1 MRKFLFSF
9 FFIVAPAVAANTL
22 TIYNIPSPQ
31 KYNWQTPQTAYW
43 SLHANL
49 FNNLPSHDS
58 EGNPIQNLRG
68 RSLGH
73 NYFKL
78 SCINSSGQGTE
89 VLNGM
94 TMDSYPSDYRGEFH
108 WIGGRGKYGMAFLFH
123 NFTGRLDIRDESSES
138 DRANVLRDLTARKN
152 MAPYLMYDGNSGKP
166 ELREALSFIR
176 FEISE
181 KQCQDLMNYFED
193 FKRFGGN
200 NRYGFMV
207 HPLNE
212 NGELNIGPKLGSGCS
227 EFVTSFI
234 QKAGLMT
241 PEFERKWKRNLHIP
255 NALIGTP
262 ERAVRRRTMQ
272 SNTLPWGKRAD
283 AKHTLL
289 SFWDPELMHE
299 WALKM
304 HERADG
310 LTRKSVK
317 EGKARGVLIK
327 QQENPE

>member
-1 MRKFLFSF
+1 MRKILFSL
-9 FFIVAPAVAANTL
+9 FFIVAPAMAASTL

-43 SLHANL
+43 SLHANI
-49 FNNLPSHDS
+49 FNKVPRKDS
-58 EGNPIQNLRG
+58 EGNPVRNLHN

-73 NYFKL
+73 NLFKL
-78 SCINSSGQGTE
+78 SCETNNGERTE

-94 TMDSYPSDYRGEFH
+94 TMESYPSDYRGEFH

-123 NFTGRLDIRDESSES
+123 SFTGRFDIRDESADS
-138 DRANVLRDLTARKN
+138 DRANLMRDLTTRKN
-152 MAPYLMYDGNSGKP
+152 MAPYLMYNANSKKP
-166 ELREALSFIR
+166 ELREAISFIR
-176 FEISE
+176 FEIS
-181 KQCQDLMNYFED
+181 KNQCQDLMNYYED

-200 NRYGFMV
+200 KRYGFMV

-212 NGELNIGPKLGSGCS
+212 DGELNIGPELGSGCS

-241 PEFERKWKRNLHIP
+241 SEFVKKWKRNLYIP
-255 NALIGTP
+255 KALIGTSETP
-262 ERAVRRRTMQ
+262 VRRHTMQ
-272 SNTLPWGKRAD
+272 NNNLEWGKKVD
-283 AKHTLL
+283 SNHTLL

-304 HERADG
+304 HEHSDRP
-310 LTRKSVK
+310 LFESIH
-317 EGKARGVLIK
+317 EGKALGILIK
-327 QQENPE
+327 QTTAQE